1 MDTTAN
7 DYYYELKYVDGQHE
21 VIHRF
26 SADLDLTKLADH
38 LKDFLKGCSWYE
50 KQVDELING
59 GTV

>member
-1 MDTTAN
+1 MID
-7 DYYYELKYVDGQHE
+7 DKYYYELKYVDGDHT

-26 SADLDLTKLADH
+26 PADIDLTRLADN

-59 GTV
+59 GV

>member
-1 MDTTAN
+1 MDN
-7 DYYYELKYVDGQHE
+7 YYYELKYVDGDHE

-26 SADLDLTKLADH
+26 PAEIDKTTLADN

-50 KQVDELING
+50 EQVNELING

>member
-1 MDTTAN
+1 MLDEN
-7 DYYYELKYVDGQHE
+7 YYYELKYVDGDHE

-26 SADLDLTKLADH
+26 PAEIDKTTLADN

-50 KQVDELING
+50 EQVNELING

>member
-1 MDTTAN
+1 MN
-7 DYYYELKYVDGQHE
+7 DYYYELKYVDRQHE
-21 VIHRF
+21 VVHKF
-26 SADLDLTKLADH
+26 PADIDLPRLADY

>member
-1 MDTTAN
+1 MLDEN
-7 DYYYELKYVDGQHE
+7 YYYELKYVDGDHE

-26 SADLDLTKLADH
+26 PAEIDITTLADN

-50 KQVDELING
+50 KQVNKLIKG

>member
-1 MDTTAN
+1 MDN
-7 DYYYELKYVDGQHE
+7 YYYELKYVDGEHT
-21 VIHRF
+21 VTHKF
-26 SADLDLTKLADH
+26 PADIDVTTLADR